1 MTRALVA
8 ALPGFLL
15 VAISSSPTAA
25 QESTPPAH
33 VAYVEGRA
41 VLEHDTTSE
50 DVEPNVPLE
59 IGDRV
64 RTESGRVE
72 VLFGDG
78 SLMHLDEQTTIDV
91 LSDTLIRQLGGRV
104 AIVAGGA
111 RAGRLQIDTPAG
123 SVRIARAGEY
133 RVGVF
138 DQDGVSAVELA
149 VMRGEA
155 DLVSDQGVVT
165 VSAGTRALARG
176 GEIPSQPMP
185 FNSARWDA
193 FDQWSQDRLAARRGA
208 DSAQYVPA
216 PLQSYGTVLDANGAW
231 NYEPT
236 YGYVWFPHVATGWR
250 PYYYGRWRYYGRFG
264 WTWIGG
270 PVWAWPTHHYG
281 RWGITSAGGWFW
293 IPGSTWGAAWVNW
306 SVAPH
311 YVSWCPLGF
320 NGRPV
325 VPFGYKHVGWGHH
338 PYDPWRAWT
347 VVNRAHFG
355 GYRPVTHVA
364 FDGRR
369 LGAEGLRPFVSEAPP
384 AARAAAGRRAPV
396 DAASIR
402 TADTSTPSHGIGVA
416 VPRGN
421 NGVVPR
427 GGNGGEVSRGS
438 ALSPGATVP
447 RDAGVAAARGTGTMP
462 GQSAASRVWG
472 RDMRWTTPRG
482 VADPVTAQP
491 ADGERPGTV
500 TSSPSSLRGN
510 GSAGVDSRSLDGS
523 RPVSVMP
530 RRTAPVTGSGAV
542 PRGSVSRGWSP
553 DSVPVYRGGVLSGPG
568 DRPLPRSSGEVTV
581 RPSRRSEA
589 GPAYAP
595 RPSFASPPVPQGSVR
610 PYLPPTPSQAP
621 ASGRRG
627 PASIGPGPG
636 AVYRAPTPPAVSASP
651 GAGAPRQSAGSA
663 RGSVGVAVP
672 RGTGAPT
679 GAPPS
684 TGGRTHRR

>member
-8 ALPGFLL
+8 ALPGLL
-15 VAISSSPTAA
+15 VAIGSSPAAA
-25 QESTPPAH
+25 QDSTPPAH
-33 VAYVEGRA
+33 VSYVEGRA
-41 VLEHDTTSE
+41 ILEHDTTAE

-59 IGDRV
+59 IGDRL
-64 RTESGRVE
+64 RTESGRLE

-78 SLMHLDEQTTIDV
+78 SLLQLDEQTTIDV
-91 LSDTLIRQLGGRV
+91 LSDTLVRQLRGRI
-104 AIVAGGA
+104 AIVAGSA

-123 SVRIARAGEY
+123 SARITRAGEY

-138 DQDGVSAVELA
+138 DEDGVAAVELA

-155 DLVSDQGVVT
+155 ELVSDRGVVT
-165 VSAGTRALARG
+165 VNAGTRALARQ
-176 GEIPSQPMP
+176 GEFPSQPMA

-193 FDQWSQDRLAARRGA
+193 FDQWSEDRLAARRGA
-208 DSAQYVPA
+208 ESAPYVPA
-216 PLQSYGTVLDANGAW
+216 PLQSYATALDASGAW

-236 YGYVWFPHVATGWR
+236 YGYVWFPQVATGWR

-281 RWGITSAGGWFW
+281 RWGITSAGAWFW

-325 VPFGYKHVGWGHH
+325 VPFGYKHAGWGHH

-369 LGAEGLRPFVSEAPP
+369 LGPESLRPFVSEAPP
-384 AARAAAGRRAPV
+384 ATRSPAGRRAPV
-396 DAASIR
+396 DAPSIR
-402 TADTSTPSHGIGVA
+402 TADAGTPSRGVGVA

-421 NGVVPR
+421 SVAVPR
-427 GGNGGEVSRGS
+427 GSGGEVSRAS
-438 ALSPGATVP
+438 ALPSGQTAP
-447 RDAGVAAARGTGTMP
+447 RDAGVAVPRGTGTMP
-462 GQSAASRVWG
+462 GQTAASRVWG
-472 RDMRWTTPRG
+472 RDMRWSNPRG
-482 VADPVTAQP
+482 VDGTATAQP
-491 ADGERPGTV
+491 ADGDPRGTV
-500 TSSPSSLRGN
+500 TSSPSWRRRDGPAD
-510 GSAGVDSRSLDGS
+510 GDSRSPDGS
-523 RPVSVMP
+523 RPGSVMP
-530 RRTAPVTGSGAV
+530 RRTAPVTGTGAV
-542 PRGSVSRGWSP
+542 PRGSVSPGWSP

-568 DRPLPRSSGEVTV
+568 DRAVPRSTGGATV
-581 RPSRRSEA
+581 RPSQRSEA

-595 RPSFASPPVPQGSVR
+595 RPSVASPPSAPRGSVR
-610 PYLPPTPSQAP
+610 PYLPPSPSQSP
-621 ASGRRG
+621 AYGRRG

-636 AVYRAPTPPAVSASP
+636 AVYRAPTPPAGSAPP
-651 GAGAPRQSAGSA
+651 GAAAPRPSAGSA
-663 RGSVGVAVP
+663 RGSVGMAVP
-672 RGTGAPT
+672 RGTGAPA
-679 GAPPS
+679 GGPPS
-684 TGGRTHRR
+684 SAGRAQRR

>member
-1 MTRALVA
+1 
-8 ALPGFLL
+8 
-15 VAISSSPTAA
+15 
-25 QESTPPAH
+25 
-33 VAYVEGRA
+33 VEGRA
-41 VLEHDTTSE
+41 ILEHDTTAE

-59 IGDRV
+59 IGDRL
-64 RTESGRVE
+64 RTESGRLE

-78 SLMHLDEQTTIDV
+78 SLLHLDEQTTIDV
-91 LSDTLIRQLGGRV
+91 LSDTLVRQLGGRIAV
-104 AIVAGGA
+104 LAGSA

-123 SVRIARAGEY
+123 SVRITSAGEY

-138 DQDGVSAVELA
+138 DQDGVPAVELA

-155 DLVSDQGVVT
+155 ELVSDRGVVT
-165 VSAGTRALARG
+165 VNAGTRALARQ
-176 GEIPSQPMP
+176 GESPSQPIP

-208 DSAQYVPA
+208 ESAQYVPA

-250 PYYYGRWRYYGRFG
+250 PYYSGRWRHYGRFG

-281 RWGITSAGGWFW
+281 RWGITSAGAWFW
-293 IPGSTWGAAWVNW
+293 IPGSTWGGAWVHW

-320 NGRPV
+320 YGRPV
-325 VPFGYKHVGWGHH
+325 VPFGYKHAAWRHH

-347 VVNRAHFG
+347 VVKREHFG

-384 AARAAAGRRAPV
+384 AGRSPAARRAPG
-396 DAASIR
+396 AAPSIR
-402 TADTSTPSHGIGVA
+402 TADASTASPGVGVA
-416 VPRGN
+416 VPRGS
-421 NGVVPR
+421 GVA
-427 GGNGGEVSRGS
+427 VSRVS
-438 ALSPGATVP
+438 AAPSGQTAP
-447 RDAGVAAARGTGTMP
+447 RDVSVAVPRGTGTMP
-462 GQSAASRVWG
+462 GQTAASRVWG
-472 RDMRWTTPRG
+472 RDMRWSNPPS
-482 VADPVTAQP
+482 VHDPATARP
-491 ADGERPGTV
+491 ADGNRPGSV
-500 TSSPSSLRGN
+500 TTSPSWRRGD
-510 GSAGVDSRSLDGS
+510 GSAGGDSRSPEGS
-523 RPVSVMP
+523 GPVSGMP

-542 PRGSVSRGWSP
+542 PRGSVSPGWSP

-568 DRPLPRSSGEVTV
+568 DRAVPRGSGGAVV
-581 RPSRRSEA
+581 RPSQRSEA

-595 RPSFASPPVPQGSVR
+595 RPSFASPRAAPRGGVPS
-610 PYLPPTPSQAP
+610 YLPAPSSEPP
-621 ASGRRG
+621 AYGRRG

-636 AVYRAPTPPAVSASP
+636 AVSRAPARPAGSAPPAAAAPRNSP
-651 GAGAPRQSAGSA
+651 GAA
-663 RGSVGVAVP
+663 RGSVGMAAP
-672 RGTGAPT
+672 RGTGAPA

-684 TGGRTHRR
+684 SAGRAHRR